1 MCEDL
6 IFTNKYTHQEISLPH
21 LGLWLRN
28 CCYFYLEYLFQLPKI
43 VRALAAFS
51 KLGMMIS

>member
-28 CCYFYLEYLFQLPKI
+28 CCYFYLEYLLQLPKI

-51 KLGMMIS
+51 KLVMMIS